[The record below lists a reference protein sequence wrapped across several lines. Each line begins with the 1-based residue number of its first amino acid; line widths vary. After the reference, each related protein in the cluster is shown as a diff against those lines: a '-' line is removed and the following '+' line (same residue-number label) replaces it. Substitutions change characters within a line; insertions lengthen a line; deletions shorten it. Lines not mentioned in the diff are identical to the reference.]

1 MPGWH
6 GRAEPLADGPGLQ
19 QHRAA
24 PRLAWDVHGNGKTAV
39 RAGLGQFFLRER
51 LSPGLQIAGNPPFT
65 RTISGI
71 RTLDSTAEP
80 CDGCFGS
87 TFGTPSSGRESRH
100 EDAEQ
105 LAVEPHVPARGL
117 AKATI
122 EVGYVANYGYNLLRT
137 HVGNQVLPGDSDHDG
152 VDDRL
157 QYVTTTP
164 ANAALRQY
172 GVLGNTNIAIWDHEG
187 KSNYNSLQTQF
198 INRFGR
204 GSQVQASYTLSR
216 SRANIALTSSSGGLA
231 NNTTQLDNTNPDA
244 DWGRPETG
252 RTHIFNASAIWM
264 LSSLEGH
271 SRADARRVR

>member
-1 MPGWH
+1 MKTPNNWQWN
-6 GRAEPLADGPGLQ
+6 ATF
-19 QHRAA
+19 QHEVW
-24 PRLAWDVHGNGKTAV
+24 P
-39 RAGLGQFFLRER
+39 
-51 LSPGLQIAGNPPFT
+51 
-65 RTISGI
+65 
-71 RTLDSTAEP
+71 
-80 CDGCFGS
+80 
-87 TFGTPSSGRESRH
+87 
-100 EDAEQ
+100 
-105 LAVEPHVPARGL
+105 
-117 AKATI
+117 KATI

-164 ANAALRQY
+164 ANAALRQF

-231 NNTTQLDNTNPDA
+231 SNTTQLDNHESGSGLGPAGNRARAHLQRLGHLDA
-244 DWGRPETG
+244 LAARRPIA
-252 RTHIFNASAIWM
+252 R
-264 LSSLEGH
+264 
-271 SRADARRVR
+271 DARRVRRLGDHGNRGGGHRPAADGVYGFASGRLQRRPVWNRLQRQPAAQPRRQRAVPTRRADRRSRSSTRTPTR